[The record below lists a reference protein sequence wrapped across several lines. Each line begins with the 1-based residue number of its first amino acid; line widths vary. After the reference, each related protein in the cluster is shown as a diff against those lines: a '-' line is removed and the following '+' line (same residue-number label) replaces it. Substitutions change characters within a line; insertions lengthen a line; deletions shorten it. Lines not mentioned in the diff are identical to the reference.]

1 MQDKRTNNVLISVC
15 FKANSEKIVS
25 RCHFQNYCKPVK
37 LDFEMWSF
45 FKTMNFFHSL
55 TWIVFSLNL
64 TGPSKL
70 IHIMHNTEQPLTSYA
85 ITDSGICLVA
95 DTVFDGMMQ
104 RLKTFYTPRKS
115 SRIEA
120 KGQRYELGD
129 FVVKLGVISI
139 GAHSRGIIIEVW
151 WLDPVYDFKDCL
163 WNVCHCVQTSV
174 QGVFEFPPPKKKR
187 KKRVTNPPKL
197 GAKNNS

>member
-1 MQDKRTNNVLISVC
+1 
-15 FKANSEKIVS
+15 
-25 RCHFQNYCKPVK
+25 
-37 LDFEMWSF
+37 
-45 FKTMNFFHSL
+45 
-55 TWIVFSLNL
+55 
-64 TGPSKL
+64 
-70 IHIMHNTEQPLTSYA
+70 MHNTEQPLTSYA

-151 WLDPVYDFKDCL
+151 WFQCSL
-163 WNVCHCVQTSV
+163 
-174 QGVFEFPPPKKKR
+174 
-187 KKRVTNPPKL
+187 
-197 GAKNNS
+197 